1 MPQSLASPRIAATPL
16 PPLNPPP
23 ADPRIARSGLI
34 YGLAAYTWWG
44 LSPLYFKLL
53 PGVPALVILCHRF
66 VWSVLLLA
74 VLITAFRRWPQVR
87 ATLADSRLLR
97 WLLLT
102 AALITCNWL
111 VFIYAIETHRLVD
124 ASLGYFINPL
134 FTVVLG
140 MVFLGERLTGARWA
154 AVALALGGLV
164 YLAVAQGSG
173 LPWIAVSLP
182 VTFGFYSLIRKRTP
196 VDPITGL
203 FVETAF
209 LSPLALAYL
218 AWAHTRPEAAGTP
231 LNAAGTLAILSL
243 AGAVTTAPL
252 IWFVAAARRL
262 PMVTLGFLQFLNPT
276 LQFLTAVVLFGEP
289 FAGAK
294 LVAFALI
301 WIAVAV
307 FVADLAWRANRARR
321 A

>member
-1 MPQSLASPRIAATPL
+1 MPEPTTTPPAAT
-16 PPLNPPP
+16 
-23 ADPRIARSGLI
+23 AQHTTRTGLL

-44 LSPLYFKLL
+44 LSALYFKLI
-53 PGVPALVILCHRF
+53 PNVPAPVILCNRF

-74 VLITAFRRWPQVR
+74 LLITTFKRWHQVR
-87 ATLADSRLLR
+87 EALANRRLLA

-102 AALITCNWL
+102 AVLISCNWL
-111 VFIYAIETHRLVD
+111 IFMYAIATHRLVD

-140 MVFLGERLTGARWA
+140 MVFLRERLTPPRWV
-154 AVALALGGLV
+154 AVALAFSGLV
-164 YLAVAQGSG
+164 YLTIAQGG
-173 LPWIAVSLP
+173 LPWIAASLP
-182 VTFGFYSLIRKRTP
+182 ATFGFYSLIRKRTP
-196 VDPITGL
+196 VDPLTGL
-203 FVETAF
+203 FIETAF

-218 AWAHTRPEAAGTP
+218 FFTHTRADAAAFNTP
-231 LNAAGTLAILSL
+231 GTLAILSL

-294 LVAFALI
+294 LTAFFFI

-307 FVADLAWRANRARR
+307 FTADLAWRSRAKQPTLQTP
-321 A
+321 